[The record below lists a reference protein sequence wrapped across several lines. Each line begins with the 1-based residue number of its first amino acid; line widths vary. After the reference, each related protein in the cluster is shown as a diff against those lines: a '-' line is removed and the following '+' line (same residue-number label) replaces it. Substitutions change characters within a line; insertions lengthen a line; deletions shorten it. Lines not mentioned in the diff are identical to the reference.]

1 MGHRDIA
8 FISPPLTYAS
18 RPPSGWTAFSRAS
31 RRAASSWTPIICGFD
46 YERDDENVY
55 EFNIGSR
62 LAEKLMQLDTP
73 PQRYSASMT

>member
-18 RPPSGWTAFSRAS
+18 RRQRLDGFLAGLKESGIELDADHLRIS
-31 RRAASSWTPIICGFD
+31 D

-62 LAEKLMQLDTP
+62 LAEKLMQLGYPSHSDILH
-73 PQRYSASMT
+73 Q